1 MSTLFLYF
9 LSILSV
15 SNFLSFSLFLL
26 IVLLFNFFAI
36 SNFVSIS
43 QMLCSSWNSNWFEDN
58 MSMRID
64 VQDFN
69 NENKWQILM
78 EGSVVAN
85 VVTWLVVTSTVL
97 TDTIWELDTISM
109 IIIRIIYENDWIWSF
124 PFSYYEL
131 RIARLVRK
139 ICQVRMRVKD

>member
-58 MSMRID
+58 MSERID

-69 NENKWQILM
+69 DENKWQILM

-97 TDTIWELDTISM
+97 TDTIWELDTINYNNPNNIGKRLDM
-109 IIIRIIYENDWIWSF
+109 KF
-124 PFSYYEL
+124 PIFLL
-131 RIARLVRK
+131 RITN
-139 ICQVRMRVKD
+139 CETS